1 MVEVVNSKEKPLPAP
16 TIISM
21 TAGQKDLATSSG
33 KKITPAAALA
43 GVTKELTLPS
53 ADVAQVGNTVFLAHK
68 GKDENKLYHG
78 RLFNVDTARNLV
90 NNVVKY
96 FKILQRKGITHYSA
110 DFKGGTLEPVAKA
123 VGRAFKGTGTK
134 GYMVNSKDNKYVR
147 VFFKFSQG
155 DKS

>member
-1 MVEVVNSKEKPLPAP
+1 MVEVVDSKEKPLPAP

-21 TAGQKDLATSSG
+21 TAGQEDLTRSG
-33 KKITPAAALA
+33 KKITPEAALA

-53 ADVAQVGNTVFLAHK
+53 VDVAQVGNTVFIAHK
-68 GKDENKLYHG
+68 GEDKNKLHG

-96 FKILQRKGITHYSA
+96 FKILQQKGVTHYSA

-123 VGRAFKGTGTK
+123 VGQAFKGTGTK
-134 GYMVNSKDNKYVR
+134 GYMVNTKDNKLVR

-155 DKS
+155 DKP

>member
-1 MVEVVNSKEKPLPAP
+1 MVEVVDSKKRPLPAP

-21 TAGQKDLATSSG
+21 TAGQEDLTRSG
-33 KKITPAAALA
+33 KKITPEAALA
-43 GVTKELTLPS
+43 GVAKELTLPS
-53 ADVAQVGNTVFLAHK
+53 VDVAQVGNTVFLAHK
-68 GKDENKLYHG
+68 GEDKNKLHG

-123 VGRAFKGTGTK
+123 VGQAFKGTGTK
-134 GYMVNSKDNKYVR
+134 GYMVNTKDNRLVR